1 MIQSNIFTYKEEEPT
16 ELDFTQLSQEE
27 QKNLRI
33 KRSFPTQ
40 VNESLELNP
49 DNIIPEMILVDSTHK
64 LWHEWRSIEEH
75 VASFL
80 FKRSPGRNCYFLVKN
95 KYDGKNLGV
104 IDVGAD
110 FLGLGPRDK
119 HIGWNSE
126 QKKTMNR
133 NIANISICV
142 PTRHFGYNM
151 AGGKLLSLLAISN
164 EVADVWK
171 NRYKDVLTGITV
183 TSLYGRGTQYNRLK
197 YFKYLGRT
205 QGQGSN
211 QITDDTYRKIRKAVE
226 DNEGE
231 IPSGRFTKGK
241 NSKMAIVRRGCKYL
255 GIDATQLTTHGLQ
268 RGIYWVDR
276 GNTTE
281 FLTEQTDTF
290 ISYDGLDREV
300 LTEHWR
306 RRWADK
312 RVENLT
318 TRNELKTAKK
328 FF

>member
-1 MIQSNIFTYKEEEPT
+1 MELIYKKEET
-16 ELDFTQLSQEE
+16 SELDFTHLSQEE
-27 QKNLRI
+27 QKNLR
-33 KRSFPTQ
+33 KKQSFPTQ

-80 FKRSPGRNCYFLVKN
+80 FKRSPGRNCYFLIKN
-95 KYDGKNLGV
+95 KYDGKNIGI

-119 HIGWNSE
+119 YIGWNSE
-126 QKKTMNR
+126 QKKKLNR

-142 PTRHFGYNM
+142 PTRNFGYNM
-151 AGGKLLSLLAISN
+151 AGGKLLSLLAISD
-164 EVADVWK
+164 EVANVWK
-171 NRYKDVLTGITV
+171 IRYKDVLAGITV

-197 YFKYLGRT
+197 YFKYLGKT

-211 QITDDTYRKIRKAVE
+211 QITDATYRKIRKAVE
-226 DNEGE
+226 DNEGA

-255 GIDATQLTTHGLQ
+255 GIDATKLTTHGLQ

-276 GNTTE
+276 GNTQE
-281 FLTEQTDTF
+281 FLTEQKDTF
-290 ISYDGLDREV
+290 ISHDGLDIET
-300 LTEHWR
+300 LTSHWR
-306 RRWADK
+306 EKWAKRRVD
-312 RVENLT
+312 NLKS
-318 TRNELKTAKK
+318 RGELKTAQR
-328 FF
+328 FW